1 MATNLAFT
9 TLRWC
14 GASAATAVLLLAA
27 NCAPL
32 PPTSSVVIPP
42 APGGAARIWTYRND
56 APNEPN
62 QTPYARLNGQIARVV
77 QPNGA
82 FYRDV
87 SPGYYTVTVDSY
99 GAPYAHKF
107 ADFNLGAGQE
117 AFVEVLSM
125 REKVGSGEGLR
136 TLFFTQLVPPDIARP
151 AIAGTPFTAQL
162 IASDRSLID

>member
-1 MATNLAFT
+1 MARNFAST

-14 GASAATAVLLLAA
+14 GAAATAVLLLVA
-27 NCAPL
+27 NCALL
-32 PPTSSVVIPP
+32 PPTSSVVIPSV
-42 APGGAARIWTYRND
+42 PGGAARIWIYRND

-107 ADFNLGAGQE
+107 ADFNLGAGQK

-136 TLFFTQLVPPDIARP
+136 TLFFPRLVPPDIARP

>member
-1 MATNLAFT
+1 MARNFAFT

-14 GASAATAVLLLAA
+14 GAAATAVLLLAA

-32 PPTSSVVIPP
+32 PPTSSVAIPP
-42 APGGAARIWTYRND
+42 APGGAARIWIYRND

-62 QTPYARLNGQIARVV
+62 QTPYANLNGQIAGVV

-87 SPGYYTVTVDSY
+87 PPGFYTVAVDSY
-99 GAPYAHKF
+99 GAPYPHQF
-107 ADFNLGAGQE
+107 AEFNLGPGQE

-125 REKVGSGEGLR
+125 REKVGSSEGLR
-136 TLFFTQLVPPDIARP
+136 TFFFTQVVPPDIARP
-151 AIAGTPFTAQL
+151 AIAGTPFYGG
-162 IASDRSLID
+162 S

>member
-1 MATNLAFT
+1 MARNFAFT

-14 GASAATAVLLLAA
+14 GAAATAVLLLVA

-32 PPTSSVVIPP
+32 PPTSSVVVPP
-42 APGGAARIWTYRND
+42 VPGGAARIWIYRND

-62 QTPYARLNGQIARVV
+62 QTPYVRLNGQITGVV

-87 SPGYYTVTVDSY
+87 PPGYYTVAVDSY
-99 GAPYAHKF
+99 GAPYPHQF
-107 ADFNLGAGQE
+107 AEFNLGPGQE

-125 REKVGSGEGLR
+125 RDKVGSSEGLR
-136 TLFFTQLVPPDIARP
+136 TFFFTQLVPPEIASP
-151 AIAGTPFTAQL
+151 AIAGTPFYGG
-162 IASDRSLID
+162 S

>member
-1 MATNLAFT
+1 MARNLAFT
-9 TLRWC
+9 TFRWW
-14 GASAATAVLLLAA
+14 GAAATAVLLFAA

-42 APGGAARIWTYRND
+42 VPGGAARIWIYRND

-62 QTPYARLNGQIARVV
+62 QTPYVRLNGQIVCLM

-87 SPGYYTVTVDSY
+87 PPGYYTVAVDSY
-99 GAPYAHKF
+99 GAPYPHQF
-107 ADFNLGAGQE
+107 ADFNLGPGQE

-125 REKVGSGEGLR
+125 REKVGSSEGLR
-136 TLFFTQLVPPDIARP
+136 TFFFTQLVPPEIARP
-151 AIAGTPFTAQL
+151 AIAGTPFYGG
-162 IASDRSLID
+162 S

>member
-32 PPTSSVVIPP
+32 PPTSSVAIPP
-42 APGGAARIWTYRND
+42 VPGGAARIWIYRND

-62 QTPYARLNGQIARVV
+62 QTPYARLNGQIVGLM

-87 SPGYYTVTVDSY
+87 PPGYYTVAVDSY
-99 GAPYAHKF
+99 GAPYPHQSAE
-107 ADFNLGAGQE
+107 FNLGPGQ
-117 AFVEVLSM
+117 
-125 REKVGSGEGLR
+125 
-136 TLFFTQLVPPDIARP
+136 
-151 AIAGTPFTAQL
+151 
-162 IASDRSLID
+162 

>member
-1 MATNLAFT
+1 MARNFAFT

-14 GASAATAVLLLAA
+14 GAAATAVLLLAA

-42 APGGAARIWTYRND
+42 VPGGAARIWIYRND

-62 QTPYARLNGQIARVV
+62 QTPYARLNGQIAGVV

-87 SPGYYTVTVDSY
+87 PPGYYTVAVDSY
-99 GAPYAHKF
+99 GAPYPHQF
-107 ADFNLGAGQE
+107 AEFNLGPGQE
-117 AFVEVLSM
+117 AYVEVLSM
-125 REKVGSGEGLR
+125 RDKVGSSEGLR
-136 TLFFTQLVPPDIARP
+136 TFFFTQLVPPEIARP
-151 AIAGTPFTAQL
+151 AIAGTPFYGG
-162 IASDRSLID
+162 S

>member
-1 MATNLAFT
+1 MARNFAFT

-14 GASAATAVLLLAA
+14 GAAATAVLLLAA

-42 APGGAARIWTYRND
+42 VPGGAARIWIYRND

-62 QTPYARLNGQIARVV
+62 QTPDARLNGQTAGVV

-87 SPGYYTVTVDSY
+87 PPGYYTVAVDSY
-99 GAPYAHKF
+99 GAPYSHQF
-107 ADFNLGAGQE
+107 AEVNLGE
-117 AFVEVLSM
+117 AAFSSPVS
-125 REKVGSGEGLR
+125 
-136 TLFFTQLVPPDIARP
+136 
-151 AIAGTPFTAQL
+151 
-162 IASDRSLID
+162 

>member
-1 MATNLAFT
+1 MARNFAST

-14 GASAATAVLLLAA
+14 GAAATAVLLLAA

-42 APGGAARIWTYRND
+42 VPGGAARIWIYRND

-62 QTPYARLNGQIARVV
+62 QTPYARLNGQIAWVV

-87 SPGYYTVTVDSY
+87 PPGYYTVAADSY
-99 GAPYAHKF
+99 GAPYPHQF
-107 ADFNLGAGQE
+107 AEFNLGPGQE

-125 REKVGSGEGLR
+125 RDKVGSSEGLR
-136 TLFFTQLVPPDIARP
+136 TFFFTQLVPPEIARP
-151 AIAGTPFTAQL
+151 AIAGTPFYGG
-162 IASDRSLID
+162 S

>member
-1 MATNLAFT
+1 MARNFAFT
-9 TLRWC
+9 TFRWC
-14 GASAATAVLLLAA
+14 GAAATAVLLLAA

-42 APGGAARIWTYRND
+42 VPGGAARIWIYRND

-62 QTPYARLNGQIARVV
+62 QTPYARLNGQIAGVV

-87 SPGYYTVTVDSY
+87 PPGYYTVAVDSY
-99 GAPYAHKF
+99 GAPYPHQF
-107 ADFNLGAGQE
+107 AEFNLGAGQE

-125 REKVGSGEGLR
+125 RDKVGSSEGLR
-136 TLFFTQLVPPDIARP
+136 TFFFTQLVPPEIARP
-151 AIAGTPFTAQL
+151 AIAGTPFYGG
-162 IASDRSLID
+162 S